1 MLNDDAI
8 PIDIDEDV
16 VTEEVSYDDITVP
29 YAFTPLEMVGLLME
43 AGMGKSVENFLKVW
57 DGPKLQG
64 MV

>member
-29 YAFTPLEMVGLLME
+29 YALAPLEMVGLLME

-57 DGPKLQG
+57 DGPKLRG